1 MKHLLSIL
9 ILLGFMSLSF
19 ADEQVYYCSMDQDTL
34 LSNPD
39 GKKLTGYK
47 DRFTASIDFENETFV
62 SKDLWLIKKDRS
74 ICRFYDQYNE
84 LLCFSEGGV
93 HSISIR
99 KDNLSYVISF
109 LSVRAFEEG
118 GSPIGV
124 SYGKCEVF

>member
-1 MKHLLSIL
+1 MKHLLTIL

-19 ADEQVYYCSMDQDTL
+19 AEEQVYYCSMDQDTF

-74 ICRFYDQYNE
+74 ICRFFTN
-84 LLCFSEGGV
+84 
-93 HSISIR
+93 
-99 KDNLSYVISF
+99 
-109 LSVRAFEEG
+109 
-118 GSPIGV
+118 
-124 SYGKCEVF
+124 